1 MEITFADSFWK
12 SLKRLAMHQTWWYK
26 TYEVFRYKIPMFLE
40 NIWYFR
46 KELWRFR
53 SWDYTF
59 NLDIF
64 SRSLEKSAHTLE
76 HHGHE
81 VELTRMKKVEKM
93 KRVIQIIKNM
103 SESNYISMAE
113 AELGE
118 LKNKE
123 FWFENDDTPEEEEH
137 NKKVF
142 DRSTELEKQDFEEL
156 WKILKGQD
164 HEEFKK
170 IYDQLSDDEKIN
182 YSHWENWFDGSGIK
196 HWWD

>member
-26 TYEVFRYKIPMFLE
+26 TYEVFRYKIPMFFK

-64 SRSLEKSAHTLE
+64 SRSLEKSAYTLE

-123 FWFENDDTPEEEEH
+123 FWFEKDDTPEEEEH

>member
-1 MEITFADSFWK
+1 
-12 SLKRLAMHQTWWYK
+12 
-26 TYEVFRYKIPMFLE
+26 
-40 NIWYFR
+40 
-46 KELWRFR
+46 
-53 SWDYTF
+53 
-59 NLDIF
+59 
-64 SRSLEKSAHTLE
+64 
-76 HHGHE
+76 
-81 VELTRMKKVEKM
+81 M

-123 FWFENDDTPEEEEH
+123 FWFEKDDTPEEEEH